1 MNTRV
6 WSAMAPG
13 FVRKKKARVRWNRES
28 EVMIVAAEM
37 RAILK
42 FAQVG
47 RNAEDVDTFKYDLV
61 VSRNWS

>member
-1 MNTRV
+1 
-6 WSAMAPG
+6 
-13 FVRKKKARVRWNRES
+13 
-28 EVMIVAAEM
+28 MIVAAEM